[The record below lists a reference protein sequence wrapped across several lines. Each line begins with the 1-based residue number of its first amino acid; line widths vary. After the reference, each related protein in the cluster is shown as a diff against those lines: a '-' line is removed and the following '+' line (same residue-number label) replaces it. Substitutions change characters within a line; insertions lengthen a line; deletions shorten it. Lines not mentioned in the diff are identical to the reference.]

1 MSRKK
6 ASENALAG
14 SSSPYLLQ
22 HAHNPVDWMPW
33 GKEAREK
40 ALVENK
46 PMLVSIGYSACH
58 WCHVMEHESFEDE
71 EVAARMNR
79 HFVCVK
85 VDREERPDVDQV
97 YMEAV
102 QRMSG
107 QGGWPLNCFTT
118 PDGKPIY
125 GGTYYPKAQWMQV
138 LKQLADMWHDDPQQ
152 VQKYGDQLAKGME
165 VSGGI
170 APTRGSTAFDLAPL
184 DTAVAQ
190 WKTRFDTR
198 RGGPNKAPKFPLPCN
213 HLFLM
218 HYALVRGDEESLK
231 QVELTLDA
239 MALGGI
245 YDHVGGGFARY
256 SVDADWKVPHFEK
269 MLYDNAQLLGL
280 YTEAYGA
287 FAKRSYLETARGIK
301 SWLRREMRNGH
312 GGYFS
317 ALDADSEGVEGLF
330 YTWSPDQVLVD
341 ATLAEGFKKYYH
353 TDHKGLW
360 EGRII
365 PVRKHNLTEMA
376 KASGRSEAEE
386 ASALHAY
393 NAQLLAARSTRIRP
407 GTDDKTLC
415 SWNAML
421 AAGFAT
427 SYQYT
432 GEPEDLKE
440 AIAIMAFIDRHMTD
454 PGTAALRHSWKEGV
468 ASGEGFLE
476 DYAFYI
482 DACLKLYQACH
493 DEEWLHKAKE
503 MAMQAIDL
511 FYDDA
516 KGLFF
521 FTAHTQSDLIV
532 RPVELSDNVIPSSNS
547 VMAHHLTTLGS
558 IFGLGHFR
566 EKAVRLLRAVEKA
579 MEEYAEGYACWAD
592 LHLRLAMGEPELVI
606 GGPDASR
613 WLDKLTKTYRPCLLT
628 AAAKDERRIPI
639 FAGRTDS
646 THTRIFICQHH
657 SCQAPFEDVQEAHER
672 LDQMYREW
680 Q

>member
-1 MSRKK
+1 MSEKNTR
-6 ASENALAG
+6 ENALAG

-22 HAHNPVDWMPW
+22 HAHNPVHWMPW

-40 ALVENK
+40 ALQENK
-46 PMLVSIGYSACH
+46 LMLVSIGYSACH

-71 EVAARMNR
+71 EVAAVMNR

-138 LKQLADMWHDDPQQ
+138 LKQLADMWHDDSQQ

-170 APTRGSTAFDLAPL
+170 AILQEPKKFTLAPL
-184 DTAVAQ
+184 DTAVNQ

-198 RGGPNKAPKFPLPCN
+198 RGGPDKAPKFPLPCN
-213 HLFLM
+213 HLFLL
-218 HYALVRGDEESLK
+218 HYALIRRDPESLK
-231 QVELTLDA
+231 QVERTLDA

-280 YTEAYGA
+280 YAEAYGA

-301 SWLRREMRNGH
+301 SWLRREMRNGQ
-312 GGYFS
+312 GGFYS
-317 ALDADSEGVEGLF
+317 AIDADSEGVEGLF
-330 YTWSPDQVLVD
+330 YTWSPDEVLVD
-341 ATLAEGFKKYYH
+341 HSLSEGFKRYYH

-365 PVRKHNLTEMA
+365 PVRRQNLSEMA
-376 KASGRSEAEE
+376 AASGRSEEEE
-386 ASALHAY
+386 AGALNEF
-393 NAQLLAARSTRIRP
+393 NAQLLEARSTRIRP

-421 AAGFAT
+421 AAGFAA

-432 GEPEDLKE
+432 GETEDLKE
-440 AIAIMAFIDRHMTD
+440 AVAIMAFIDRHMTD
-454 PGTAALRHSWKEGV
+454 ASTGALRHSWKDGA
-468 ASGEGFLE
+468 ASSEGFLE

-482 DACLKLYQACH
+482 EACLKLYQAGQ
-493 DEEWLHKAKE
+493 DEEWLHKAKG

-511 FYDDA
+511 FYDDT

-521 FTAHTQSDLIV
+521 FTPHTQSDLII

-547 VMAHHLTTLGS
+547 VMAHHLVALGS
-558 IFGLGHFR
+558 FFGLSHFR
-566 EKAVRLLRAVEKA
+566 EKAVRLLTAVEKA

-606 GGPDASR
+606 GGPDADDWR
-613 WLDKLTKTYRPCLLT
+613 QELAATYRPCLLT
-628 AAAKDERRIPI
+628 AATSEESRIPI
-639 FAGRTDS
+639 FAGRTDPDK
-646 THTRIFICQHH
+646 TRVFICQHQ
-657 SCQAPFEDVQEAHER
+657 SCQSPSTNVREANEK
-672 LDQMYREW
+672 LDQLFAAW